1 MHQQLAV
8 QTNFQCL
15 EYIWWSI
22 RSHLCFLMPLKFMT
36 KLYKYIAL
44 GHWLYPCC
52 VASSSWYK
60 KLIHQYCWSYNIRM
74 SLDSQYFLHHQ
85 IHKSQI
91 MYFNHSYL
99 TKWNF
104 ISWSISLLLMLYGY
118 EFELAFAREL
128 FFLSTSIP
136 KDNYLDAV
144 TNLSFPN
151 DFQKLNSNFCVS
163 QLSMEWW
170 KAKWSNR
177 RIS

>member
-1 MHQQLAV
+1 
-8 QTNFQCL
+8 
-15 EYIWWSI
+15 
-22 RSHLCFLMPLKFMT
+22 
-36 KLYKYIAL
+36 
-44 GHWLYPCC
+44 
-52 VASSSWYK
+52 
-60 KLIHQYCWSYNIRM
+60 M

-104 ISWSISLLLMLYGY
+104 ISWSILLLLMLYGY
-118 EFELAFAREL
+118 EFEWAFAREL